1 MPGLIYNRLL
11 ELATDQYGYVSTDD
25 ARALQISP
33 RRLKLLAERGSLV
46 RIARGLYRFPA
57 EVVPVTPLDHYMEA
71 TMWPRGR
78 GVLSHATALA
88 AYQLSDVSPAKVHV
102 TVPRAYRIR
111 RKEVPPVFEL
121 HHADLAPEETAS
133 LEGIPIVS
141 PARAIRDA
149 RASHLGA
156 SLIGQ
161 AIDDGER
168 TGQLRRAQAR
178 ELREEMGIAVGQDPP
193 RTSTSY
199 SAGQSRISSTHWTR
213 RS

>member
-1 MPGLIYNRLL
+1 MPGRIYIRLL

-25 ARALQISP
+25 ARALEIAP

-71 TMWPRGR
+71 TLWPGGR
-78 GVLSHATALA
+78 GVLSHTSALA
-88 AYQLSDVSPAKVHV
+88 AYQLSDVSPAKTHV
-102 TVPRAYRIR
+102 TVPRSYRIR
-111 RKEVPPVFEL
+111 RKEVPAVFEF
-121 HHADLAPEETAS
+121 HHADLLPEETAS

-149 RASHLGA
+149 RASHLGN

-161 AIDDGER
+161 AIDDGEH
-168 TGQLRRAQAR
+168 TGRLRRAQAQ
-178 ELREEMGIAVGQDPP
+178 ELREELGIAAGVGM
-193 RTSTSY
+193 
-199 SAGQSRISSTHWTR
+199 R
-213 RS
+213 R